1 MGRVDQLQR
10 LAELVRTHRQCPRE
24 HNNTTSTAATPPYPY
39 SFDYALGAPRRF
51 EMSSSN
57 DAAFL
62 EEEEIAREFRVRLRA
77 RQEAARANKAQRVR
91 GRANKVD
98 RRSRTE
104 DGGEDTPLLGRNGST
119 GSPDSQRD
127 GSEPE
132 WFGYAELRALPWWK
146 RPSIYW
152 LLPPFLL
159 FTMAFGAIIVPKLNL
174 IMDLVCDQYYA
185 SSPDPISGPMDPGQ
199 RFDRCQTDAVS
210 SRSSLFLLY
219 GNLCSG
225 ILTAISSPKL
235 GALSDRY
242 GRKTLLVCTTFGALM
257 GEVLTILAAKYP
269 ETVHVN
275 WILVGYALDGLTGS
289 FIVGMALAHSYASD
303 CTSPQRRNVAF
314 GYFYACLFTGIALG
328 PVLSGY
334 IIDWRQKYV
343 GKTEAV
349 LLIFYIALAC
359 HGFFILFLAFAVP
372 ESLSKERQEAA
383 RRRHRDEKERNG
395 GLAPDW
401 IDQLRSLNLLEP
413 LKILWPTGPGTSPAL
428 RRNLILLAAT
438 DTIMFGIAMGAMGV
452 VVVYTRRQFGWQE
465 LESGKFV
472 SIVNSARVF
481 VLLFA
486 LPTVTRLIRGKNG
499 TKNQRNSG
507 SDVLDLSIIRIA
519 VFFDMLGYLGYTLSR
534 DGNVFI
540 LSGTVAA
547 FGGIGSPAIGSALTK
562 HVPPDRVGQVL
573 GATGLLHAFAR
584 VLGPTI
590 FNGIYSATVSS
601 FRQTVFVCLTA
612 TFGAA
617 LVLSC
622 FIRPHV
628 YLELEADGS
637 PSRSGSTMSGH
648 EEEASA

>member
-1 MGRVDQLQR
+1 
-10 LAELVRTHRQCPRE
+10 
-24 HNNTTSTAATPPYPY
+24 
-39 SFDYALGAPRRF
+39 
-51 EMSSSN
+51 MSSSN

-62 EEEEIAREFRVRLRA
+62 EEEEIAREFRARLRA
-77 RQEAARANKAQRVR
+77 RQEAARANKVQNFRQRP
-91 GRANKVD
+91 NQLD
-98 RRSRTE
+98 E
-104 DGGEDTPLLGRNGST
+104 NGEEAPLLGHSDST
-119 GSPDSQRD
+119 GSADNEGD
-127 GSEPE
+127 NSEPE
-132 WFGYAELRALPWWK
+132 WFGYAELRGLPWWE
-146 RPSIYW
+146 RPSELNNGQIYW

-199 RFDRCQTDAVS
+199 QPDRCQTDAVS

-225 ILTAISSPKL
+225 ILAAITSPKL

-242 GRKTLLVCTTFGALM
+242 GRKRLLVFTTMGALV

-275 WILVGYALDGLTGS
+275 WILVGYALDGLAGS

-303 CTSPQRRNVAF
+303 CTSPQKRNVAF
-314 GYFYACLFTGIALG
+314 GYFHACLFTGIAVG

-334 IIDWRQKYV
+334 VISWREKYV

-349 LLIFYIALAC
+349 LLVFYLALAC
-359 HGFFILFLAFAVP
+359 HAFFVLFLTLAVP
-372 ESLSKERQEAA
+372 ESLSKDRQEAA
-383 RRRHRDEKERNG
+383 RRRYRAEKERNG
-395 GLAPDW
+395 GLDPDW
-401 IDQLRSLNLLEP
+401 IDQLRSINLLEP
-413 LKILWPTGPGTSPAL
+413 LKILWPTGPGTSSAL

-438 DTIMFGIAMGAMGV
+438 DTIAFGVAMGAMGV

-481 VLLFA
+481 ALLVA
-486 LPTVTRLIRGKNG
+486 LPVITRLIRGKNG
-499 TKNQRNSG
+499 MKNQRNSG
-507 SDVLDLSIIRIA
+507 SDVFDLSIIRVG

-534 DGNVFI
+534 DGNLFI
-540 LSGTVAA
+540 LSGAVAA
-547 FGGIGSPAIGSALTK
+547 LGGIGSPAIGSALTK
-562 HVPPDRVGQVL
+562 HVPPDQVGQLL

-590 FNGIYSATVSS
+590 FNGIYSATVGS
-601 FRQTVFVCLTA
+601 FRQTVFVCLTV
-612 TFGAA
+612 TFGIA
-617 LVLSC
+617 LLVSW
-622 FIRPHV
+622 FVKPHGK
-628 YLELEADGS
+628 YCKLCQQD
-637 PSRSGSTMSGH
+637 RH
-648 EEEASA
+648 